1 METRQDSWFSMI
13 DKAMLQLPRNNK
25 LLTSL
30 PLDSAIHNVT
40 SLSLKLQY
48 GSIYMCEDPDRL

>member
-1 METRQDSWFSMI
+1 MI

-25 LLTSL
+25 LLTNF

-40 SLSLKLQY
+40 SLSLKLQC
-48 GSIYMCEDPDRL
+48 GSIYVCEDPDRL